1 MSSTCHLHHVQM
13 TSKCHP
19 HIIRT
24 CLSCP
29 ISCSTTPGVMHMSS
43 TGMHPNVVHC
53 HLHHVW
59 MTSKCHLHIIRTC
72 LSCPISCSTTPGV
85 MHISSTGI
93 HVIRTLSAGMHVI
106 RSCHPHLPEVPN
118 FICIS
123 GTTSGTTVTSK
134 TTSFGTIGIHGDSW
148 E

>member
-1 MSSTCHLHHVQM
+1 MRFGVRFHLCHPHIVHTSSAPCADDIQMSSAHCPYHVWM

-19 HIIRT
+19 HVVCT

-43 TGMHPNVVHC
+43 TGMHAIC
-53 HLHHVW
+53 
-59 MTSKCHLHIIRTC
+59 
-72 LSCPISCSTTPGV
+72 
-85 MHISSTGI
+85 
-93 HVIRTLSAGMHVI
+93 TLSAGMYII
-106 RSCHPHLPEVPN
+106 RRCHPHLPEVPN
-118 FICIS
+118 FIHIS

-134 TTSFGTIGIHGDSW
+134 TTSFGTRNTIGIHRDHGDSW